1 MKALNK
7 VSQILSI
14 AFGAVALFLFF
25 TPFATVTA
33 NAGNYTFVGAQL
45 AFGANVEALGEH
57 LAKSAN
63 LWFCFFLTAFAV
75 LFGALTFKFK
85 GMRYAAPVVAII
97 DAVYMLVIALSDPWS
112 YVDTRPIANVA
123 TIEYSLSVL
132 LVAVAMFACFVFGL
146 AHLLIDDYIFVRENK
161 GKLSIPQRIVHF
173 VRDYKSEVKKIVWPG
188 FKEVVKNTLIVL
200 VISAIIGIFIW
211 LLDFG
216 LGQLVSLIIGKA

>member
-1 MKALNK
+1 MKVLNK

-33 NAGNYTFVGAQL
+33 SSGEYTFVGAQL
-45 AFGANVEALGEH
+45 AFGANVELLGEH
-57 LAKSAN
+57 LAKSAS
-63 LWFCFFLTAFAV
+63 LWFCFFLTAAAV
-75 LFGALTFKFK
+75 LFSALTFKFK

-97 DAVYMLVIALSDPWS
+97 DAVYMLVVALSEPWS
-112 YVDTRPIANVA
+112 YVDTRPIVNVDSVA
-123 TIEYSLSVL
+123 YELSVV
-132 LVAVAMFACFVFGL
+132 LVAVAMFGCFIFGL
-146 AHLLIDDYIFVRENK
+146 AHLLIDDYIFVCENK

-188 FKEVVKNTLIVL
+188 LHEVVKNTLVVL
-200 VISAIIGIFIW
+200 VISAIIGAFIW

>member
-1 MKALNK
+1 MKVLNK

-25 TPFATVTA
+25 TPFAKVTA
-33 NAGNYTFVGAQL
+33 AGSDYTFVGAQL
-45 AFGANVEALGEH
+45 AFGANVESIGEH

-75 LFGALTFKFK
+75 LFSALTFKFK
-85 GMRYAAPVVAII
+85 GMRYAAPVVAVI
-97 DAVYMLVIALSDPWS
+97 DAVYMLVIALSS
-112 YVDTRPIANVA
+112 AGSFVDTRPLANV
-123 TIEYSLSVL
+123 TGVTYELSVI

-161 GKLSIPQRIVHF
+161 GKLTIPQRIVRF

-188 FKEVVKNTLIVL
+188 LHEVLKNTLVVL
-200 VISAIIGIFIW
+200 VISAIIGVFIW